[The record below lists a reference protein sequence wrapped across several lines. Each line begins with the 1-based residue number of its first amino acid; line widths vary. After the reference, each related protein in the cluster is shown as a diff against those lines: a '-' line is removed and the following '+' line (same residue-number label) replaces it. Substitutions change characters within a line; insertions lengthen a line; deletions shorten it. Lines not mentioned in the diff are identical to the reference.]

1 MRANVRIA
9 REFFMWALTPEL
21 SRTALRPWAS
31 ENYQNSHEAA
41 KRARL
46 ERIVSATPFLEPSFE
61 LRMIRVPCGR
71 LLSWMIGQGAME
83 LSPKPAVKRSESN
96 SRGPTRTRT
105 VTEVRGPAL

>member
-61 LRMIRVPCGR
+61 LRCCP
-71 LLSWMIGQGAME
+71 LLSWMIGQVAME
-83 LSPKPAVKRSESN
+83 LYPKPAAKRSESN